1 MLTHNFAYRHNGP
14 NELEIKK
21 MLETLGINS
30 LDEMM
35 EKTIPSD
42 ILRKDL
48 NIGIVKVLVRH
59 K

>member
-35 EKTIPSD
+35 EKLSHLISYEK
-42 ILRKDL
+42 I
-48 NIGIVKVLVRH
+48 
-59 K
+59 